1 MQPNQSSQGN
11 IMDFDFEGNE
21 VRTVTDEHGEPWF
34 IATDIANI
42 LDYRMASDMTRN
54 LDEDEKATHS
64 VRTQGGVQTVV
75 VINESG
81 LYSSILKSRK
91 QEAKRFKKWVT
102 SEVLPSIR
110 KTGIYQVQAKPK
122 TVAEMFLESAHVMV
136 ELQRRTEVVE
146 LKLFEQE
153 QKSIEYEKKL
163 EQVHNS
169 QVLNKC
175 PSNAE
180 NITSIRSRMNEK
192 YGLSAAV
199 VDAVMRQLPYAPK
212 PAAIVRNENDKA
224 YGSTYS
230 VYWIKDVSAVFKRFV
245 DECEPSNTRY
255 THPFICGQKFRL
267 NK

>member
-1 MQPNQSSQGN
+1 MQTNQSSQSN
-11 IMDFDFEGNE
+11 IMNFNFEGNE
-21 VRTVTDEHGEPWF
+21 VRTVTDEHGDPWF
-34 IATDIANI
+34 IAKDVAQLLGYTNTADAIVKHCKAVVQDGIAI
-42 LDYRMASDMTRN
+42 RDSIGRMQKTALIPERDVYRLIMRSK
-54 LDEDEKATHS
+54 LPSSEKFEEW
-64 VRTQGGVQTVV
+64 VV
-75 VINESG
+75 
-81 LYSSILKSRK
+81 
-91 QEAKRFKKWVT
+91 

-110 KTGIYQVQAKPK
+110 KTGSYQVKPK

-163 EQVHNS
+163 EEVHNS
-169 QVLNKC
+169 QILNKC

-180 NITSIRSRMNEK
+180 SITNIRSRMNEK

-199 VDAVMRQLPYAPK
+199 VDAVMRQIPYAPK

-224 YGSTYS
+224 YGSTYN